1 MSWPEAF
8 AEAAKYISIA
18 AVTIAFWHYITK

>member
-8 AEAAKYISIA
+8 AEAARYIAIA
-18 AVTIAFWHYITK
+18 AVTIALWYYITK